1 MSFLKHVPVAI
12 GVMLIGAACGGAAA
26 PTASPSSA
34 PGSPA
39 KPAASSSAAS
49 AKPAASAS
57 AAAKPAAS
65 ASAAAKPAASASA
78 AASGQVTKIKMPYTS
93 PSGVYTPYWVA
104 ADRGIFIKHGLDLSV
119 SYMDTNAVPA
129 ALISGEIDVSPTPSA
144 LNIMLSGGDA
154 VFIANLVSAP
164 VFSLYAVSGVDSVTA
179 LKGKVIGDTPRGSA
193 PDLSLRA
200 LLDKE
205 GLNPETDVKYIF
217 SPDPSTIVAAMQ
229 SGQAAA
235 GILSAPSTLKGKDA
249 GFKELANTGKEG
261 VPGLHS
267 SPSVKKST
275 LAQRRGT
282 WLALLEAFKEATT
295 YAQANPEDAKKIIG
309 KYTKTD
315 PGPALDEAYNAFKP
329 YWQVGPMKAAD
340 ISSVLKYSSNQSAAA
355 GFDPNKAFDNSIVDQ
370 VK

>member
-1 MSFLKHVPVAI
+1 MKRLPL
-12 GVMLIGAACGGAAA
+12 LIGIIFFMAGCGGAA

-34 PGSPA
+34 APA
-39 KPAASSSAAS
+39 KPASNPPAAAKPASGGSAATSAPAS
-49 AKPAASAS
+49 AKPAASV
-57 AAAKPAAS
+57 AAS
-65 ASAAAKPAASASA
+65 APPP
-78 AASGQVTKIKMPYTS
+78 ASGQVTKIKMPYTA

-104 ADRGIFIKHGLDLSV
+104 ADKGIFLKHGLDVSV

-129 ALISGEIDVSPTPSA
+129 ALIANEIDVSPTPST

-154 VFIANLVSAP
+154 VFIANLLSAP
-164 VFSLYAVSGVDSVTA
+164 VFSLYATSDVANVKA

-200 LLDKE
+200 LLDKQ

-217 SPDPSTIVAAMQ
+217 SPDPSTIVAAMK
-229 SGQAAA
+229 SGQASA

-267 SPSVKKST
+267 SPAVRKST

-282 WLALLEAFKEATT
+282 WLALLEAFKEATE
-295 YAQANPEDAKKIIG
+295 YAQANPEPTKQIIG

-340 ISSVLKYSSNQSAAA
+340 IAAVLKYSSNQSAA
-355 GFDPNKAFDNSIVDQ
+355 GSFDPTKAFDNSIVDQ